1 MKRIIMT
8 VAATLLAAVPATIGL
23 VGNTSFA
30 QSVPVHVPSQAVV
43 VDDSAGRS
51 RQLSDTTRKA
61 DDKGGLAKHA
71 EPGDDKGGLTTKVTG
86 PARSGDDKGG
96 LTKKVSGT
104 TPSGDDKGA
113 LTKHAEPGDDRVSES
128 GSGKDGKGSHGGD
141 DSNKSGKS
149 DKGDKGDKADDGP
162 GHS

>member
-30 QSVPVHVPSQAVV
+30 QSVPVHVPSHAVV
-43 VDDSAGRS
+43 VDDSAGQS
-51 RQLSDTTRKA
+51 RKLSDTTRKA

-71 EPGDDKGGLTTKVTG
+71 EPGDDKGGLTKKVT
-86 PARSGDDKGG
+86 
-96 LTKKVSGT
+96 GT

-113 LTKHAEPGDDRVSES
+113 LTKHAEPGDDRVSETS
-128 GSGKDGKGSHGGD
+128 SGKDGKGGHGGD
-141 DSNKSGKS
+141 DSNRSGK
-149 DKGDKGDKADDGP
+149 ADGP